1 MEMSAAQLDRNGER
15 ERGKVEWIIGREGRK
30 GDDEERKEMK
40 GWRERLEEREG
51 MGTRWEEGEI
61 ERMTRRKTGREEVW
75 REMGREGR

>member
-1 MEMSAAQLDRNGER
+1 MEMSVAQIERNGER
-15 ERGKVEWIIGREGRK
+15 ERGKVEWMIGREGRK

-40 GWRERLEEREG
+40 GWREKLEEREG

-75 REMGREGR
+75 REMGREAR